1 MKLPLIALLALVGC
15 ASAVPTP
22 AQEARVG
29 TYTAALEACD
39 AQLAVEAKAAKAT
52 GAANRSE
59 LETRYQTCAHNVDV
73 EWGRSK

>member
-1 MKLPLIALLALVGC
+1 MKLPLVALVLAAC
-15 ASAVPTP
+15 APALPTP

-39 AQLAVEAKAAKAT
+39 AQLAVEAKAAKAA
-52 GAANRSE
+52 GAANRAE
-59 LETRYQTCAHNVDV
+59 LEARYQACAHNVDV